1 MGKKILVAGGGHGG
15 IACGAILA
23 KNGYDVTV
31 YEKNKRKDMGYDW
44 TDIFDIN
51 GFAVAGMELPDEEKW
66 EHAHNMTFLSPA
78 MTKKLYQKTDSNQIS
93 MERRWIYD
101 HIIKHAKDCGVKFE
115 YGNEVLEP
123 VMLGNRVV
131 GIRTEKG
138 IKYGDLVID
147 ACGMNSNVR
156 KQLPGHLGV
165 QNEVNDFETFYVWR
179 GFYER
184 KENVESDDT
193 YKVFLF
199 YKGELGICWLID
211 EGKYCDILIGR
222 FEPFGEDEVEETL
235 KNMREDNAYLG
246 EKLVRGGEFVKIPV
260 RHTLGIMVADG
271 YAAIGDSAF
280 MTVPVIGSGI
290 ANSMK
295 AAKMLADV
303 IIDDKTDSYSAR
315 VLWKYQRE
323 YFSKIGA
330 GLAPLA
336 AVKLLLTSFSPDEI
350 DHMFEKGVLT
360 DSDMTAIVMD
370 TTGFG
375 AVLQSML
382 NPNNL
387 KGRVEGLMDR
397 SSALK
402 KIARLGKS
410 AAAVTAITTAMP
422 KEYEYSR
429 VHSWAEKYNA
439 CFKR

>member
-31 YEKNKRKDMGYDW
+31 YEKSKRKDMGYDW

-51 GFAVAGMELPDEEKW
+51 GFAVAGMELPAEDKW

-78 MTKKLYQKTDSNQIS
+78 MNKKLYQKTEPNQIS

-131 GIRTEKG
+131 GIKTEKG

-147 ACGMNSNVR
+147 ACGMNSSVR
-156 KQLPGHLGV
+156 KNLPKHLGV
-165 QNEVNDFETFYVWR
+165 QNEVGEYETFQVWR

-184 KENVESDDT
+184 KEGVESDDT

-199 YKGELGICWLID
+199 YKEKLGICWLID

-222 FEPFGEDEVEETL
+222 FQPMGEEDVEETL
-235 KNMREDNAYLG
+235 KNLREDNPYLG
-246 EKLVRGGEFVKIPV
+246 EELLRGGEFVKIPV
-260 RHTLGIMVADG
+260 RHTLSVMVADG

-295 AAKMLADV
+295 AARMLADV
-303 IIDDKTDSYSAR
+303 ILDDETDSFSAPI
-315 VLWKYQRE
+315 LWNYQKE

-336 AVKLLLTSFSPDEI
+336 AVKLLLTRFEPDEV
-350 DHMFEKGVLT
+350 DHMFQKGILT

-375 AVLQSML
+375 EVLQSML
-382 NPNNL
+382 NPNDL
-387 KGRVEGLMDR
+387 KNRVSGLLDR

-402 KIARLGKS
+402 KMARLGKDV
-410 AAAVTAITTAMP
+410 AAVTALTTAIP
-422 KEYEYSR
+422 REYEIER
-429 VHSWAEKYNA
+429 VRAWSDKFNA